1 MQVKDGQIGALA
13 HDSEQLRLPLVIP
26 ILDELEREYLDL
38 VQAFAVGHL
47 IEQVFRY
54 GLESS
59 LHD

>member
-1 MQVKDGQIGALA
+1 MVA
-13 HDSEQLRLPLVIP
+13 
-26 ILDELEREYLDL
+26 ILDELEREHLYL
-38 VQAFAVGHL
+38 VQTFAVGHL